1 MELIRIKVED
11 ILQHA
16 ENRRIYSATN
26 IEQLIECIK
35 SLGLMQRIILNKK
48 NEVLCGNRRL
58 KAVKQLGWKEV
69 EVEIVDIPEEDEP
82 TYMVNSNSHRTKT
95 DLEKYHEIK
104 VLKSFWAKSQGC
116 RTDLDENLSE
126 NEKGSTR
133 ERIANTIGITP
144 SAVYKTEYV
153 GDKAYNLLSLVGT
166 GKDKISLNEAY
177 KACAPPKRKE
187 YKAVEEVDLTEIKPC
202 HFCGNETRRINTN
215 ENGELKYENH
225 GK

>member
-1 MELIRIKVED
+1 MNKVKLKVED

-48 NEVLCGNRRL
+48 KEVLCGYRRL
-58 KAVKQLGWKEV
+58 LAIKELGWKEV
-69 EVEIVDIPEEDEP
+69 DVEIVDIPEEDEP
-82 TYMVNSNSHRTKT
+82 AYMVNSNSHRTKT
-95 DLEKYHEIK
+95 DLERYHEIK

-116 RTDLDENLSE
+116 RTDLDESLSE
-126 NEKGSTR
+126 EEKGSTR
-133 ERIANTIGITP
+133 KRIADTIGVTE

-153 GDKAYNLLSLVGT
+153 GDKAYNLLPLIGT
-166 GKDKISLNEAY
+166 GEDKISLNEAY
-177 KACAPPKRKE
+177 KACAPAKPE
-187 YKAVEEVDLTEIKPC
+187 NYKAVEEVDLLEIKPC
-202 HFCGNETRRINTN
+202 HFCGNETRRININ